1 MVKTK
6 IYSDSTLHA
15 PSIPP
20 SEKKK
25 KDKWPPVVASPLK
38 KNPDVLKEPK
48 KRGRPKKSTQ

>member
-6 IYSDSTLHA
+6 IYYVTPP

-48 KRGRPKKSTQ
+48 KRGRPKKSTTQ